1 MYTVHVSHTFCEI
14 SNYEAKFN
22 LIVLFNFI
30 LKNGVICRKTQF
42 NLNCRKNVQKV
53 SKTHKK
59 RTLQIE

>member
-1 MYTVHVSHTFCEI
+1 MFTVHVSHTFCEI
-14 SNYEAKFN
+14 SNYEAKLN

-30 LKNGVICRKTQF
+30 LKNCVICRKTQF

-53 SKTHKK
+53 SKTNKK